1 MTVGERIAQL
11 RKEHTLSQ
19 EELGEQLNVSRQAIY
34 KWERNASL
42 PEIEKLIA
50 LSKLFGVSVG
60 YLLGVEEQHAQSDP
74 ETAPGELSEQ
84 QTKLAEEIAS
94 RYIAAL
100 PQTAKR
106 KKWPYVAAAAAAV
119 AVLLALSTLNGKLN
133 RLDQQYQNLQNS
145 IVNIQDTV
153 SNQIGGISNR
163 VEEVLKSQN
172 TLTADYST
180 ELLRADPAAGT
191 VTFALRAVP
200 KTYVDSMQAVFSA
213 DTGTSTSA
221 ETTDTTP
228 SGQEF
233 SAELTCPLTDDIR
246 LNVTFLSGDKK
257 ETQLL
262 MQYDSL
268 YSGSFPSVSVEAYN
282 LMYHKVSSDGLLTL
296 QGQFF
301 TADDSHLAAP
311 IINETLPPAEIVS
324 LRVGLFL
331 NQRLLA
337 WAEPGAQPDSFH
349 GDYPGTFYHLPMLE
363 ITLHPGDLLCP
374 AAVIE
379 DSCGRTSVVPG
390 SWFWW
395 DQSSGELTW
404 ADYEAVNAAD
414 QSAENWQF

>member
-1 MTVGERIAQL
+1 MTIGERIAQL
-11 RKEHTLSQ
+11 RKEHALSQ

-34 KWERNASL
+34 KWESNASL
-42 PEIEKLIA
+42 PEVEKLIV
-50 LSKLFGVSVG
+50 LSRLFGVSVG
-60 YLLGVEEQHAQSDP
+60 YLLGVEEQRAQGDP
-74 ETAPGELSEQ
+74 EAEPSELSEQ
-84 QTKLAEEIAS
+84 QMKMVEEIAS

-100 PQTAKR
+100 PKTAKK
-106 KKWPYVAAAAAAV
+106 KKWPYFAAAAAAI
-119 AVLLALSTLNGKLN
+119 AALLALSTLNGKLN
-133 RLDQQYQNLQNS
+133 RLDNQYNNLQNS
-145 IVNIQDTV
+145 ISSIQNTV
-153 SNQIGGISNR
+153 SSQIGGISER
-163 VEEVLKSQN
+163 VEEVLKGQN
-172 TLTADYST
+172 NLTADYSA
-180 ELLRADPAAGT
+180 ELLHADPAAGT

-200 KTYVDSMQAVFSA
+200 KTYVEGMQAVFSA
-213 DTGTSTSA
+213 DTGTDTSA

-228 SGQEF
+228 SGQKF

-268 YSGSFPSVSVEAYN
+268 YSGSFPSVSVEDYN
-282 LMYHKVSSDGLLTL
+282 LMYHKVSSYGLLTL
-296 QGQFF
+296 QNQFF
-301 TADDSHLAAP
+301 TVDDNNATAYSM
-311 IINETLPPAEIVS
+311 NEALPPADIVS

-337 WAEPGAQPDSFH
+337 WAEPSAQPDSFH
-349 GDYPGTFYHLPMLE
+349 GDYPGTFYRLPMLAV
-363 ITLHPGDLLCP
+363 TLHPGDLLCL

-379 DSCGRTSVVPG
+379 DSYGRTSIVPG

-395 DQSSGELTW
+395 DKSDGELTW

>member
-60 YLLGVEEQHAQSDP
+60 YLLGVEEQLAQSDP
-74 ETAPGELSEQ
+74 ATAPGELSEQ

-119 AVLLALSTLNGKLN
+119 AVLRALNT
-133 RLDQQYQNLQNS
+133 
-145 IVNIQDTV
+145 
-153 SNQIGGISNR
+153 

-200 KTYVDSMQAVFSA
+200 KTYVDGMQAVFSA

-268 YSGSFPSVSVEAYN
+268 YSGSFPSVSVEDYN

-311 IINETLPPAEIVS
+311 IINEALPPAEIVS

-337 WAEPGAQPDSFH
+337 WAEPSAQPDSFH
-349 GDYPGTFYHLPMLE
+349 GDYPGTFYYLPMLE